1 MVYIICLYNCLIALL
16 TSFTLNNQNTNR
28 RHTMKLKSKLMMV
41 FGSVVI
47 IATLI
52 ISALGYVFIQGQAT
66 KSMENELKAQV
77 NALTKDIDGWLEGKA
92 NIVETVGSILSAD
105 FDESTFNSSYLG
117 RTLAVPSNK
126 GIISDLYL
134 GTTTG
139 KMFDGSGWIP
149 GSDYDPRTRP
159 WYTMADAANELV
171 FTSAYLDMV
180 TNQYAIS
187 VALPLVDKAG
197 NKIGI
202 LAEDLLL
209 STITDKVTSL
219 KIGETGYAILMD
231 KESLAIS
238 HPDKEIVNTK
248 LNEIEEMKT
257 LIDNMIQKGNG
268 YEEYTFNGVKKI
280 MVYETIPSSD
290 WIMGVVIDKAE
301 VFKDINT
308 LRNNYIILNIIV
320 ALLVIMIAFIVAT
333 NIVKPIQGLKSC
345 AEKMAAGNVRVQ
357 ADVKGALEIRQLS
370 IAFNTMVA
378 NIGNLIQKINQ
389 SADIVTT
396 ASLDVKTV
404 AEENGRIANEVSR
417 TIVELST
424 GASDQAFSANEGAA
438 AIEEMTKSISEIS
451 IIGARSVEMIEQV
464 QIAVKSGY
472 NAMVNQ
478 SSLMA
483 ENKISTYTVQQSIS
497 ELDGKT
503 EVIGQIV
510 TVIGNIANQTNLL
523 ALNAAIEAA
532 RAGEHGKGFA
542 VVADEVRKLAE
553 QSSTSSNEIGKLLD
567 DIRNKTK
574 ENVHEVMVVRD
585 VVEKQE
591 AALTQSKDDFN
602 LIKNSVEE
610 IVQQIHLVAK
620 ASASINQK
628 AQQVSTV
635 ITNVATVTEE
645 SAAATEEVAA
655 ATMEQLYSVEKIV
668 KDSTNLV
675 NEAKSLTK
683 EIQKFI
689 L

>member
-1 MVYIICLYNCLIALL
+1 
-16 TSFTLNNQNTNR
+16 
-28 RHTMKLKSKLMMV
+28 MKLKSKLMMV